1 MKTVIGLDN
10 TYLSNYCD
18 LSFQVF
24 RSISSIIISILN
36 PLVILRVWLALIG
49 TRIEPSIVLDR
60 IFSLVNEEAFWKY
73 DNLLIV

>member
-24 RSISSIIISILN
+24 RSISSTIISILN

-49 TRIEPSIVLDR
+49 TRIEPSIALDR
-60 IFSLVNEEAFWKY
+60 IFFPRKEAFWKY